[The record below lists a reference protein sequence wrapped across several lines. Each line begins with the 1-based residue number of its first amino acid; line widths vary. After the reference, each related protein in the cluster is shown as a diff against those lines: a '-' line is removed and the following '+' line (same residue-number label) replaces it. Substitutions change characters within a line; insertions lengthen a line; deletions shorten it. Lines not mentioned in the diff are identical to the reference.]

1 MLLMKRRKFN
11 NFVGIGVGVSILPA
25 AVTACDAQTNN
36 KTTANTGSSGGNFEK
51 VGSLSQLEKT
61 GQILNEELANG
72 KALVIKDPDPA
83 NAEGLIAVNP
93 TCPHA
98 GCAVT
103 WELDQQKFLC
113 PCHDSEFSSDGK
125 VLEGPATEP
134 LTSYEVKLEG
144 ESILVKTT

>member
-1 MLLMKRRKFN
+1 MKRREFST
-11 NFVGIGVGVSILPA
+11 FVGVGVGMSILPA
-25 AVTACDAQTNN
+25 ALTACDAQTNDN
-36 KTTANTGSSGGNFEK
+36 ATADSADAASGNSFEEVGN
-51 VGSLSQLEKT
+51 VSQLEET

-72 KALVIKDPDPA
+72 KALVIKDPA
-83 NAEGLIAVNP
+83 NAEKIIAVNP

-125 VLEGPATEP
+125 VLQGPATEP

-144 ESILVKTT
+144 DSILVKTT

>member
-1 MLLMKRRKFN
+1 MKRREFN
-11 NFVGIGVGVSILPA
+11 TFVGVGVGISILPA
-25 AVTACDAQTNN
+25 ALTACDAQTNN
-36 KTTANTGSSGGNFEK
+36 NATTSASASGDGFEEVGN
-51 VGSLSQLEKT
+51 VSQLEHT

-72 KALVIKDPDPA
+72 KALVIKDPT
-83 NAEGLIAVNP
+83 NAEKLIAVNP

-103 WELDQQKFLC
+103 WESDQQKFLC

-134 LTSYEVKLEG
+134 LASYEVKLEG